1 MLHGDWPLN
10 AGSCRLHS
18 MVFHPRL
25 VGGNPDSVFWQKY
38 LQPLLTDPSRPCA
51 VLRPTVDWQHE
62 AIEDMERAFR
72 AVVNEITP
80 ATSSRPARRCR
91 R

>member
-10 AGSCRLHS
+10 AGSCHLHS

-51 VLRPTVDWQHE
+51 VPAPTVDWQHE
-62 AIEDMERAFR
+62 AIEDMERA
-72 AVVNEITP
+72 
-80 ATSSRPARRCR
+80 SARW
-91 R
+91 